1 MVYGLPATYPV
12 VHCVKLWYLGQGSPD
27 LLRILLRRNMLAPAS
42 IRVAAHFRLLCTCH
56 LSTTCDPVDTVNVEL
71 AETKLELVRLSSM
84 AYARMLSSVAMIK
97 SGPSNSKC

>member
-27 LLRILLRRNMLAPAS
+27 LLRILLR
-42 IRVAAHFRLLCTCH
+42 
-56 LSTTCDPVDTVNVEL
+56 STTCDPVDTVNVEL